1 MRASTADAR
10 LPSAGSKATKSLAG
24 TGKSRSRSS
33 TAGTRDG
40 HGFEAKCKAYLS
52 PRSMVSNVQGIRLAV
67 HRVTGDVVILQSVQ
81 AADIGRLINPMQCR
95 GQVEGSI
102 AMGLG
107 WALTEKMVYDAQ
119 GVMLTPSLR
128 DYRIP
133 AFADVP
139 RSEVYFADTYDTI
152 GPMGAKALGE
162 CGINPVAPA
171 VANAVANATGARF
184 TSLPLSP
191 ERIFDRL
198 SPRS

>member
-1 MRASTADAR
+1 
-10 LPSAGSKATKSLAG
+10 
-24 TGKSRSRSS
+24 
-33 TAGTRDG
+33 
-40 HGFEAKCKAYLS
+40 
-52 PRSMVSNVQGIRLAV
+52 
-67 HRVTGDVVILQSVQ
+67 
-81 AADIGRLINPMQCR
+81 LINPMQCR

-107 WALTEKMVYDAQ
+107 WALTEKMVYDGQ
-119 GVMLTPSLR
+119 GAMLNPALR

-152 GPMGAKALGE
+152 GPMGAKSLGE
-162 CGINPVAPA
+162 CAINPVAPA

-198 SPRS
+198 GPRP